1 MIDICEMKA
10 LGGGAFLMR
19 LAAPEIA
26 KRAKAGQYLILMAG
40 ETSERVPLT
49 IADWDGKAGAVTVL
63 FRVEG
68 ASTRRLAAKKAG
80 ETLPHVMGPLG
91 MPTDAGDAKR
101 VLIAASGMGC
111 TAAHAHLKALLAG
124 GAQVAVVVSEEENDA
139 PVLLEE
145 MKDLA
150 PVETAAG
157 DGTYR
162 PVCGAVLEKLGGVDL
177 VLAFGPAQMVK
188 AVADATRETGVR
200 MIAGLR
206 PLVIDGTGM
215 CGGCR
220 VRVNGKYRYA
230 CIDGPQFDGHAVDF
244 DELIGRGGF
253 YRRQEEEQDAHLC
266 RLGIGR
272 D

>member
-1 MIDICEMKA
+1 
-10 LGGGAFLMR
+10 
-19 LAAPEIA
+19 
-26 KRAKAGQYLILMAG
+26 
-40 ETSERVPLT
+40 
-49 IADWDGKAGAVTVL
+49 
-63 FRVEG
+63 
-68 ASTRRLAAKKAG
+68 
-80 ETLPHVMGPLG
+80 

-124 GAQVAVVVSEEENDA
+124 GAQAAVVVSEEENDA

-200 MIAGLR
+200 MIAGDR
-206 PLVIDGTGM
+206 RDRDVRRMPCAGQWKVPLCLHRRAAVRRA
-215 CGGCR
+215 CGG
-220 VRVNGKYRYA
+220 
-230 CIDGPQFDGHAVDF
+230 
-244 DELIGRGGF
+244 L
-253 YRRQEEEQDAHLC
+253 
-266 RLGIGR
+266 
-272 D
+272 

>member
-1 MIDICEMKA
+1 
-10 LGGGAFLMR
+10 
-19 LAAPEIA
+19 
-26 KRAKAGQYLILMAG
+26 
-40 ETSERVPLT
+40 
-49 IADWDGKAGAVTVL
+49 
-63 FRVEG
+63 
-68 ASTRRLAAKKAG
+68 
-80 ETLPHVMGPLG
+80 MGPLG

-124 GAQVAVVVSEEENDA
+124 GAQAAVVVSEEENDA

-200 MIAGLR
+200 MIAGL
-206 PLVIDGTGM
+206 VIDGTGM